1 MKNIN
6 LQDTFLNKARKDK
19 ISVTVFLVNGFQF
32 KGMVRGFDNFTI
44 NLVDTE
50 GRQNIVYKHAIS
62 TIRPIRQIL
71 LGEDSESDDQEA
83 AAADRG

>member
-62 TIRPIRQIL
+62 TIQPVRQIL

>member
-1 MKNIN
+1 
-6 LQDTFLNKARKDK
+6 
-19 ISVTVFLVNGFQF
+19 
-32 KGMVRGFDNFTI
+32 MVRGFDNFTI

-62 TIRPIRQIL
+62 TIQPIRQIL